1 MSQIEI
7 TTQVQYIE
15 ADSNIEEERYVFAYT
30 ITIANRG
37 EQAAQLLNRHWWI
50 TDAQGEVRQ
59 VHGSGVIGQQP
70 RIAPQESFSY
80 TSGAVIATPVG
91 SMHGYYEFVRDDDTR
106 FQAAIPAFSLSIPNI
121 VH

>member
-7 TTQVQYIE
+7 QTVAEYIE
-15 ADSNIEEERYVFAYT
+15 GDSSVEDERYVFAYT
-30 ITIANRG
+30 ITIANRSDVS
-37 EQAAQLLNRHWWI
+37 AQLLNRHWSI
-50 TDAQGEVRQ
+50 TDGHGEVRQ

-70 RIAPQESFSY
+70 HIAPEQSFSY

-91 SMHGYYEFVRDDDTR
+91 SMHGYYEFERPDGTR

-121 VH
+121 LH